1 MALYAF
7 DGTWNKDKPG
17 SESDTNVLRFANA
30 YASGGAVLYL
40 PGVGTRFG
48 PLGKVVGGITGAGG
62 RARVRDARAELK
74 LSLRQG
80 DAVVDIVG
88 FSRGAALALDFANW
102 VNDKSAEL
110 TENGQPLP
118 IRFLGLWDTV
128 PSFGVPSLPWNIG
141 YHLDLPANAAKCYH
155 AMALDE
161 RRHTFALTRLS
172 AKVKNANQE
181 GRLFEVWFRGV
192 HSDVGGGNK
201 NPGLSSIALYWM
213 FEAARRT
220 GLRLD
225 AAALDRARD
234 ERRPDARISKHDYD
248 LIKNRFR
255 TVRWNDRVHDSVTAR
270 DPKSHNNPPLGL
282 AVTDDL
288 GGMLDLG
295 FGGVPAAA

>member
-17 SESDTNVLRFANA
+17 TESDTNVLEFANA
-30 YASGGAVLYL
+30 YASGGAVEYL
-40 PGVGTRFG
+40 AGVGTRFG

-62 RARVRDARAELK
+62 LKRVRGARAALK
-74 LSLRQG
+74 GHFRAG

-102 VNDKSAEL
+102 VNDRSGEL
-110 TENGQPLP
+110 TEDGRPLP

-141 YHLDLPANAAKCYH
+141 YHVALPANVATCYH

-161 RRHTFALTRLS
+161 RRHTFALTRLA
-172 AKVKNANQE
+172 AKVENANQA

-201 NPGLSSIALYWM
+201 NAGLSSISLYWM
-213 FEAARRT
+213 YQAALRT
-220 GLRLD
+220 GLRID
-225 AAALDRARD
+225 TAALERARD
-234 ERRPDARISKHDYD
+234 QRRPDARISKHDYD
-248 LIKNRFR
+248 LVKNRFR
-255 TVRWNDRVHDSVTAR
+255 TVRWNDRVHDSVAAR

-282 AVTDDL
+282 AVVNDDGVAL
-288 GGMLDLG
+288 EIG

>member
-17 SESDTNVLRFANA
+17 SDSDTNVLNFANA
-30 YASGGAVLYL
+30 YASGGPVLYL

-48 PLGKVVGGITGAGG
+48 PLGRVVGGITGAGG
-62 RARVRDARAELK
+62 RTRVREARADLK
-74 LSLRQG
+74 RNLRAG
-80 DAVVDIVG
+80 DVVVDIVG

-102 VNDKSAEL
+102 VNDTSADF
-110 TENGQPLP
+110 TDDARPLA

-141 YHLDLPANAAKCYH
+141 YHVALPANVATCYH

-161 RRHTFALTRLS
+161 RRHTFALTRLA
-172 AKVKNANQE
+172 AKVENANQA

-213 FEAARRT
+213 YRAALRT
-220 GLRLD
+220 GLRID
-225 AAALDRARD
+225 TAALERARD
-234 ERRPDARISKHDYD
+234 RRRPDARISKHDYD

-255 TVRWNDRVHDSVTAR
+255 TVRWNDRVHDSVDAR
-270 DPKSHNNPPLGL
+270 DPRTHNNPPLGL
-282 AVTDDL
+282 AVVNDDNEAL
-288 GGMLDLG
+288 EVG
-295 FGGVPAAA
+295 FGGVAAAA